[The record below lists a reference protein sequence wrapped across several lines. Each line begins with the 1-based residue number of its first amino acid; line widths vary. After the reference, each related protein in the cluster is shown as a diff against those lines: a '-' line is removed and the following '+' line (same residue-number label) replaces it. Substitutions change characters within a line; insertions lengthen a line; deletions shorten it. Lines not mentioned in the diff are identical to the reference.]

1 MAPPASP
8 DTEPSAGAPLAQLTA
23 VAIWIGAALLFSVVV
38 ARVAFDVLPTRELA
52 GALVGRILPVIFLT
66 GLVAGVGVIAL
77 EFRGPRRPYA
87 ILRGIGATVMIF
99 ACAIAQL
106 GIAPRIADLRAALP
120 GPLAEMPIDAPA
132 RVAFQRLHMLSVA
145 WLAVAIL
152 AAVAVAVFAA
162 MVLWSGGKARFRI
175 SSDGTL

>member
-1 MAPPASP
+1 MAPSASP
-8 DTEPSAGAPLAQLTA
+8 GSDAPLGPPLAQLTGL
-23 VAIWIGAALLFSVVV
+23 AIWVGAALLFSGVV

-77 EFRGPRRPYA
+77 ELRGPRRPFA
-87 ILRGIGATVMIF
+87 ILRGVGAGIMVFSCT
-99 ACAIAQL
+99 IAQL

-120 GPLAEMPIDAPA
+120 GPLAEMPLDHPA
-132 RVAFQRLHMLSVA
+132 RIAFTRLHMLSVA

-152 AAVAVAVFAA
+152 AAVAVGVFAA
-162 MVLWSGGKARFRI
+162 MVVRPRAASRPRSG
-175 SSDGTL
+175 